1 MLLPKKLINFL
12 EKNKVSYDVLEHRT
26 VYTAFDKA
34 KTLKVK
40 PNIVG
45 KTLALKVDRELIVVL
60 LTANK
65 NIDKIKLKKIINLYR
80 KKEKEKAVKKIDF
93 ASERLIKNRFKGVKL
108 GAIPP
113 FGNLFKIQTIVSRSL
128 LNKPEIIIS
137 SGCYD
142 KSIRMKGASLKK
154 IIPNLMTGS
163 FEKAKK

>member
-1 MLLPKKLINFL
+1 MLLPKKLVNFL
-12 EKNKVSYDVLEHRT
+12 EKNKIKYDVLEHRI

-45 KTLALKVDRELIVVL
+45 KTLALKVDRDLVVVL

-65 NIDKIKLKKIINLYR
+65 NIDKVKLKKIINLYR
-80 KKEKEKAVKKIDF
+80 KKTKEKAVKKIDF
-93 ASERLIKNRFKGVKL
+93 ASERLIKNRFKGIKL

-113 FGNLFKIQTIVSRSL
+113 FGNLFKMQTIVSRSL
-128 LNKPEIIIS
+128 LNKPKIIIS

-142 KSIRMKGASLKK
+142 KSIKIKGSSLKK
-154 IIPNLMTGS
+154 AMPDLMTGS

>member
-12 EKNKVSYDVLEHRT
+12 EKNKASYDVLEHRT